1 MNFILGKYVIHYT
14 KETIRA
20 LRIIFIATAI
30 IIGIIAIKYK
40 PAYAVTVSGEN
51 VGYISEK
58 ERLEKKINNFIN
70 NTEGCIAFIEAT
82 IKPEYNYV
90 FVNRNTETIDDK
102 LLAQIK
108 DTAITTYRTYAISV
122 DGAEKAQVDSQAS
135 AETIVNQVKNGVKE
149 EVKLDLAITEV
160 YGTEL
165 NIATNENALA
175 TLTTIKD
182 EKVAAY
188 EKAKAEEAARK
199 AAEEAAKKAAEAAK
213 RAASKSVNTSADVSY
228 NFATI
233 QVALANPISG
243 TITSRFGARSSRRS
257 SVHTGLDIAAP
268 KGTPI
273 AAAAAGTVVYAA
285 SKGAYGN
292 FIVINHGNGV
302 QTYYAHCS
310 AINVSV
316 GQTVSQGQN
325 IGAVGSTGN
334 STGPHLHLEVRVN
347 GVAQNP
353 QNYVYR

>member
-20 LRIIFIATAI
+20 LRIIFIATVI
-30 IIGIIAIKYK
+30 IVGIIAIKYK
-40 PAYAVTVSGEN
+40 PAYTVTISGET

-58 ERLEKKINNFIN
+58 DRLEKKVNNFIN
-70 NTEGCIAFIEAT
+70 NKEGCIAFIEAT

-90 FVNRNTETIDDK
+90 LVNRNTETIDEQ

-122 DGAEKAQVDSQAS
+122 DGAQKAQVDSQAS
-135 AETIVNQVKNGVKE
+135 AETIVNQVKNGVNE
-149 EVKLDLAITEV
+149 EVKLDFAITEV

-165 NIATNENALA
+165 NIATNETALA

-199 AAEEAAKKAAEAAK
+199 AAEEARRKAAAAA
-213 RAASKSVNTSADVSY
+213 AASKSINTSADVSY
-228 NFATI
+228 NYSTI

-268 KGTPI
+268 TGTSI
-273 AAAAAGTVVYAA
+273 GAAASGTVTYAGN
-285 SKGAYGN
+285 KGAYGN

-316 GQTVSQGQN
+316 GQTVSQGQK

>member
-40 PAYAVTVSGEN
+40 PAYTVTISGET

-58 ERLEKKINNFIN
+58 DRLEKKVNNFIN

-90 FVNRNTETIDDK
+90 LVNRNTETMDEQ

-122 DGAEKAQVDSQAS
+122 DGAEKAQVDSQSS
-135 AETIVNQVKNGVKE
+135 AETIVNQVKNGVNE

-165 NIATNENALA
+165 NIATNETALA

-199 AAEEAAKKAAEAAK
+199 AAEEARRKAAAA
-213 RAASKSVNTSADVSY
+213 AASKSVNTSADVNY
-228 NFATI
+228 NFETI

-268 KGTPI
+268 TGTPI
-273 AAAAAGTVVYAA
+273 SAAAGGTVTYAA
-285 SKGAYGN
+285 NKGAYGN

>member
-20 LRIIFIATAI
+20 LRIIIIATAI
-30 IIGIIAIKYK
+30 IVGIIAIKYK
-40 PAYAVTVSGEN
+40 PAYAVTISGET
-51 VGYISEK
+51 VGYIAEK
-58 ERLEKKINNFIN
+58 DRLDKKVNNFIN

-82 IKPEYNYV
+82 INPEYDYV
-90 FVNRNTETIDDK
+90 LVNRNTETIDEQ

-165 NIATNENALA
+165 KITTNETALA

-188 EKAKAEEAARK
+188 EKAKAEEAARL
-199 AAEEAAKKAAEAAK
+199 AAEAARK
-213 RAASKSVNTSADVSY
+213 AAAAAKSVNTSADVSY
-228 NFATI
+228 NYQTI

-273 AAAAAGTVVYAA
+273 SAAAGGTVTYAA
-285 SKGAYGN
+285 NKGAYGN

-316 GQTVSQGQN
+316 GQTVSQGQK

-353 QNYVYR
+353 QNYVYK